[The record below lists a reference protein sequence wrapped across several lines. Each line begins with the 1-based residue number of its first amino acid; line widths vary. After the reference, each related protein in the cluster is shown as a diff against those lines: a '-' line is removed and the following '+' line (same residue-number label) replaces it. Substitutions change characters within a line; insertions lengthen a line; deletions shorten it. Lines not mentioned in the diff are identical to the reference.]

1 MNVRFPDA
9 ALFPQYSTLTKTK
22 LTLHFADRTQRVK
35 AARTEAQKE
44 IDDYRKQKDQ
54 EFQEFEKKVFSP
66 LPLPDGTALLTIA
79 GIRGAN
85 AIGIQHTSGNK
96 KAEEDASKD
105 AEEQIKAIKQ
115 AGEKKG
121 DQVVNDLLRV
131 VGDVRPQVPDRG
143 NMAAA

>member
-9 ALFPQYSTLTKTK
+9 ALFPQYSTLPTTK
-22 LTLHFADRTQRVK
+22 LTLHFVDRTQRVK

-54 EFQEFEKKVFSP
+54 EFQEFEKKVYSP
-66 LPLPDGTALLTIA
+66 LPLPDHRTPYDYRT
-79 GIRGAN
+79 RGAN
-85 AIGIQHTSGNK
+85 AIGVQHTSGNK
-96 KAEEDASKD
+96 KAEDDASKD

>member
-1 MNVRFPDA
+1 MNVSFPNA
-9 ALFPQYSTLTKTK
+9 AHLPQTSTLPTAK
-22 LTLHFADRTQRVK
+22 LTLHLVDRTQRVK

-44 IDDYRKQKDQ
+44 IDDYRKQKEE
-54 EFQEFEKKVFSP
+54 EFQEFEKKVCSTFL
-66 LPLPDGTALLTIA
+66 LPGGPAPRTWRTG
-79 GIRGAN
+79 GAN
-85 AIGIQHTSGNK
+85 AICVQHTSGNK

-115 AGEKKG
+115 AGGKKG